1 MNLKSYIRGLGCG
14 FILAGVI
21 LLVAFS
27 ASQNKSEKNDSKDN
41 NKVVK
46 NESVAAEK
54 NSETDAA
61 PAPETTAAPEIT
73 AESETTAAPETTKAS
88 ETTTAPETTAAPET
102 TKAPET
108 TQEQTT
114 KQEETTTQPPA
125 PAVADGQVVHIL
137 IPGGTGS
144 YAAAKILK
152 DAGLIDDLDAFDE
165 FMIQGGYESKL
176 VVGEYDIQKGSDF
189 TTIARAITRK

>member
-46 NESVAAEK
+46 NESVEAEK

-61 PAPETTAAPEIT
+61 PAPETTVTP
-73 AESETTAAPETTKAS
+73 ETTAAPETAAVP
-88 ETTTAPETTAAPET
+88 ETTKAPETTAAPET

-152 DAGLIDDLDAFDE
+152 DAGLIDDLDAFDQ

>member
-46 NESVAAEK
+46 NESVEAEK

-61 PAPETTAAPEIT
+61 PAPETTVTP
-73 AESETTAAPETTKAS
+73 ETTAAPETAAVP
-88 ETTTAPETTAAPET
+88 ETTKAPETTAAPET

>member
-61 PAPETTAAPEIT
+61 PAPETTVTP
-73 AESETTAAPETTKAS
+73 ETTAAPETAAVP
-88 ETTTAPETTAAPET
+88 ETTKAPETTAAPET

>member
-61 PAPETTAAPEIT
+61 PAPETTVTP
-73 AESETTAAPETTKAS
+73 ETTAAPETAAVP
-88 ETTTAPETTAAPET
+88 ETTKAPETTAAPET

-152 DAGLIDDLDAFDE
+152 DAGLIDDLDAFDQ

>member
-73 AESETTAAPETTKAS
+73 AE
-88 ETTTAPETTAAPET
+88 PETTAAPET

-152 DAGLIDDLDAFDE
+152 DAGLIDDLDAFDQ